1 MNYKKLGNTDLKV
14 STICLGTMTWG
25 EQNDQKDAF
34 DQMDYAIEQGV
45 NFFDT
50 AEIYPSPCFEKTYGS
65 TEKIIGNWFKIKKN
79 RDQIILASKVSG
91 PGLSW
96 VRGGGLQYSE
106 KSITEA
112 LEKSLKR
119 LQTDY
124 IDLYQLHWPERK
136 TNFFGRLG
144 YEHKDDSNELFGS
157 FKTKNTSEN
166 NDFEKIL
173 ITLEKFIKQGKI
185 RYIGLSNE
193 TSWGLSKFLEVSK
206 LKTLPK
212 IMSVQNPYNLLCRT
226 YEIGLAEISI
236 REKSGLLAYSPLAG
250 GFLTGKYRNNNLP
263 ENSRQKLFGD
273 YYTRYSKPNASI
285 VIEKYFDIAKKFD
298 LDFAQ
303 MSIKFCEIQKFITSV
318 IIGATTME
326 QLKSDIE
333 SVNVNLTEEINKKI
347 NDIQIIHPNPC
358 P

>member
-1 MNYKKLGNTDLKV
+1 MNFKKLGNKDQKV

-25 EQNDQKDAF
+25 EQNSQKEAF
-34 DQMDYAIEQGV
+34 EQMDYAMEKGI

-65 TEKIIGNWFKIKKN
+65 TEKIIGNWFKQKKN
-79 RDQIILASKVSG
+79 RDQIILASKISG

-96 VRGGGLQYSE
+96 VRNGGPQYSKQNIKKAIE
-106 KSITEA
+106 G
-112 LEKSLKR
+112 SLKR

-136 TNFFGRLG
+136 TNFFGRLN
-144 YEHKDDSNELFGS
+144 YKHQEIEDSW
-157 FKTKNTSEN
+157 

-173 ITLEKFIKQGKI
+173 IVLEKFIKQCKI

-212 IMSVQNPYNLLCRT
+212 MMSVQNPYNLLCRT

-273 YYTRYSKPNASI
+273 YYTRYKKPNASI
-285 VIEKYFDIAKKFD
+285 VIEKYWDISNEFN
-298 LDFAQ
+298 LNFAQ
-303 MSIKFCEIQKFITSV
+303 MAIKFCEIQKFLTSV
-318 IIGATTME
+318 IIGATTIE
-326 QLKSDIE
+326 QLKIDIE
-333 SVNVNLTEEINKKI
+333 SVSVNLTDEILKKI
-347 NDIQIIHPNPC
+347 NDVQIIYPNPC

>member
-1 MNYKKLGNTDLKV
+1 MNFKKLGNTDLKV

-25 EQNDQKDAF
+25 EQNNQKEAF
-34 DQMDYAIEQGV
+34 EQMNYALDRGI

-65 TEKIIGNWFKIKKN
+65 TEKIIGNWFKEKKN
-79 RDQIILASKVSG
+79 RNQVILASKISG

-96 VRGGGLQYSE
+96 VRNGGPQYSE
-106 KSITEA
+106 QNIKKAIED
-112 LEKSLKR
+112 SLKR

-136 TNFFGRLG
+136 TNFFGRLN
-144 YEHKDDSNELFGS
+144 YKHQEKEDIW
-157 FKTKNTSEN
+157 

-173 ITLEKFIKQGKI
+173 IILEKFIKQGKI

-193 TSWGLSKFLEVSK
+193 TSWGLSKFLEISK

-212 IMSVQNPYNLLCRT
+212 MMSVQNAYNLLCRT

-250 GFLTGKYRNNNLP
+250 GFLTGKYRNKNLP
-263 ENSRQKLFGD
+263 ENSRQKLYGD
-273 YYTRYSKPNASI
+273 YYTRYQKPNAS
-285 VIEKYFDIAKKFD
+285 VAIEKYFDIAKKFA
-298 LDFAQ
+298 LNFAQ
-303 MSIKFCEIQKFITSV
+303 MSIKFCEVQKFLTSV
-318 IIGATTME
+318 IIGSTSME
-326 QLKSDIE
+326 QLKIDIE
-333 SVNVNLTEEINKKI
+333 SVNVNLTEEIIKKI
-347 NDIQIIHPNPC
+347 NDVQIEYHNPC

>member
-1 MNYKKLGNTDLKV
+1 MVQPKKLSEIGLK
-14 STICLGTMTWG
+14 
-25 EQNDQKDAF
+25 K
-34 DQMDYAIEQGV
+34 
-45 NFFDT
+45 
-50 AEIYPSPCFEKTYGS
+50 
-65 TEKIIGNWFKIKKN
+65 KKN
-79 RDQIILASKVSG
+79 RDQVILASKISG

-96 VRGGGLQYSE
+96 VRGGELQYFEESIE
-106 KSITEA
+106 KAIEN
-112 LEKSLKR
+112 SLKR

-144 YEHKDDSNELFGS
+144 YNHKEEETHHSKGS
-157 FKTKNTSEN
+157 W

-173 ITLEKFIKQGKI
+173 IILEKFIKQGKI

-193 TSWGLSKFLEVSK
+193 TSWGLSKFLEISK

-212 IMSVQNPYNLLCRT
+212 IMSIQNPYNLLCRT
-226 YEIGLAEISI
+226 HEIGLAEISI

-263 ENSRQKLFGD
+263 ENSRQKLFGN

-285 VIEKYFDIAKKFD
+285 IIEKYFDIAKKFN

-303 MSIKFCEIQKFITSV
+303 MAIKFCEIQKFLTSV
-318 IIGATTME
+318 IIGATSME
-326 QLKSDIE
+326 QLKIDIE

-347 NDIQIIHPNPC
+347 NDVQIIYPNPC

>member
-1 MNYKKLGNTDLKV
+1 MNFKKLGNTDLKV

-25 EQNDQKDAF
+25 EQNNQKEAF
-34 DQMDYAIEQGV
+34 EQMNYALDSGI

-65 TEKIIGNWFKIKKN
+65 TEKIIGNWFKEKKN
-79 RDQIILASKVSG
+79 REQVILASKISG

-96 VRGGGLQYSE
+96 VRNGGPQYSE
-106 KSITEA
+106 QNIKKAIED
-112 LEKSLKR
+112 SLKR

-136 TNFFGRLG
+136 TNFFGRLN
-144 YEHKDDSNELFGS
+144 YKHQEKEDSW
-157 FKTKNTSEN
+157 

-173 ITLEKFIKQGKI
+173 IILEKFIKQGKI

-212 IMSVQNPYNLLCRT
+212 MMSVQNSYNLLCRT

-263 ENSRQKLFGD
+263 ENSRQKLFAE
-273 YYTRYSKPNASI
+273 YYTRYNKPNASI
-285 VIEKYFDIAKKFD
+285 VIEKYFDIAKKFN
-298 LDFAQ
+298 LNFAQ
-303 MSIKFCEIQKFITSV
+303 MAIKFCEIQKFATSI

-326 QLKSDIE
+326 QLKIDIE
-333 SVNVNLTEEINKKI
+333 SVNVNLSEEINKKI
-347 NDIQIIHPNPC
+347 NDVQIIYPNPC

>member
-1 MNYKKLGNTDLKV
+1 MNFKKLGNTDLEV

-25 EQNDQKDAF
+25 EQNNQKEAF
-34 DQMDYAIEQGV
+34 EQMNYALDNGI

-50 AEIYPSPCFEKTYGS
+50 AEIYPSPCFEKTYS
-65 TEKIIGNWFKIKKN
+65 LTEKIIGNWFGEKKN
-79 RDQIILASKVSG
+79 RKEVILASKIAG
-91 PGLSW
+91 PGLPW
-96 VRGGGLQYSE
+96 VRNGGLNYSE
-106 KSITEA
+106 QNIKKA
-112 LEKSLKR
+112 LEDSLKR

-136 TNFFGRLG
+136 TNFFGRLN
-144 YEHKDDSNELFGS
+144 YKHKEEDEW
-157 FKTKNTSEN
+157 

-193 TSWGLSKFLEVSK
+193 TSWGLSKFLEISK
-206 LKTLPK
+206 SKTLPK
-212 IMSVQNPYNLLCRT
+212 VMSVQNPYNLLCRT

-250 GFLTGKYRNNNLP
+250 GFLTGKYRDNNLP
-263 ENSRQKLFGD
+263 ENSRQKLFAD
-273 YYTRYSKPNASI
+273 YYTRYSKTNASI
-285 VIEKYFDIAKKFD
+285 VIGEYFDISKKFN
-298 LDFAQ
+298 LNFAQ
-303 MSIKFCEIQKFITSV
+303 MAIKFCEIQKFVTSV

-326 QLKSDIE
+326 QLKIDIE

-347 NDIQIIHPNPC
+347 NDVQIRYPNPC

>member
-1 MNYKKLGNTDLKV
+1 MNFKKLGNTDLKV

-25 EQNDQKDAF
+25 EQNNQKEAF
-34 DQMDYAIEQGV
+34 EQMNYALDSGI

-65 TEKIIGNWFKIKKN
+65 TEKIIGNWFKEKKN
-79 RDQIILASKVSG
+79 REQVILASKISG

-96 VRGGGLQYSE
+96 VRNGGPQYSE
-106 KSITEA
+106 QNIKKAIED
-112 LEKSLKR
+112 SLKR

-136 TNFFGRLG
+136 TNFFGRLN
-144 YEHKDDSNELFGS
+144 YKHQEKEDSW
-157 FKTKNTSEN
+157 

-173 ITLEKFIKQGKI
+173 IILEKFIKQGKI
-185 RYIGLSNE
+185 RHIGLSNE

-212 IMSVQNPYNLLCRT
+212 MMSIQNSYNLLCRT

-263 ENSRQKLFGD
+263 ENSRQKLFTE
-273 YYTRYSKPNASI
+273 YYTRYNKPNASI
-285 VIEKYFDIAKKFD
+285 VIEKYFDIAKKFN
-298 LDFAQ
+298 LNFAQ
-303 MSIKFCEIQKFITSV
+303 MAIKFCEIQKFVTSI

-326 QLKSDIE
+326 QLKIDIE
-333 SVNVNLTEEINKKI
+333 SVNVNLSEEINKKI
-347 NDIQIIHPNPC
+347 NDVQIIYPNPC